1 VEGSVSEVAVMQEFS
16 RQAAFRYQ
24 VVSQVLSRILAGEP
38 QREAVLAVAEL
49 EHYFPGD
56 DRPRRVSQRA
66 IYRWL
71 EIYRD
76 HGLKGLETSSRKPAP
91 APSSVLPGKFVK
103 FLVEQ
108 KNKDAR
114 SSIPEIIRRAVQRGI
129 LKPDT
134 PVDRTTVYR
143 TATNLA
149 LPVAHRKKAA
159 EREVRRFAYPHRMD
173 MILSDGLHFR
183 AGATRARRVAMF
195 YLDDCTRFGLHV
207 VVGTSENAALFQ
219 RGLFELVL
227 NFGFF
232 SIFYFDRGP
241 GFIAEDTV
249 AVVRNLQA
257 LLIHGEKAYPQG
269 HGKIEK
275 FNQTARADLLRTLD
289 HRPDVDPDPRS
300 LELRLRHYL
309 TSQYNHRGH
318 ESLQKESPYHRF
330 TTDPKELR
338 FPESVEELRGRFEI
352 YITRLVS
359 ADNVV
364 SVDSTAY
371 DMPRGY
377 DGTRVTLRRKLLSG
391 GGLHFLHQG
400 RLIELHPVDLE
411 ANARSRRGKG
421 APAEREIE
429 HPLPPSAADLHFQ
442 RELGSVVD
450 PDGGC
455 PDPNPPSNPQEEP

>member
-1 VEGSVSEVAVMQEFS
+1 MEEFS

-24 VVSQVLSRILAGEP
+24 VVSQVLSRILAGET
-38 QREAVLAVAEL
+38 QREAVLAVAAL

-56 DRPRRVSQRA
+56 GHPRRVSQRA

-76 HGLKGLETSSRKPAP
+76 CGLKGLQSASRGPGP
-91 APSSVLPGKFVK
+91 APSSVLPGKFVE

-108 KNKDAR
+108 KNKDPR
-114 SSIPEIIRRAVQRGI
+114 SSIPQIIRRAVEYGI
-129 LKPDT
+129 LKQED
-134 PVDRTTVYR
+134 PVDRTTAYR
-143 TATNLA
+143 TARTLG
-149 LPVAHRKKAA
+149 LTVAHRKKAA

-195 YLDDCTRFGLHV
+195 YLDDSTRFGLHA

-232 SIFYFDRGP
+232 SIMYFDKGP
-241 GFIAEDTV
+241 GFIAEDTI

-257 LLIHGEKAYPQG
+257 LLIHGETAYPQG

-289 HRPDVDPDPRS
+289 RRPDVDPEPCS

-338 FPESVEELRGRFEI
+338 FPESIEELRGRFEI
-352 YITRLVS
+352 YITRRVS

-371 DMPRGY
+371 DMPLGY
-377 DGTRVTLRRKLLSG
+377 DGTKVTLRRKLLSG
-391 GGLHFLHQG
+391 GGLFFLHQG
-400 RLIELHPVDLE
+400 RLIELHPTDLE
-411 ANARSRRGKG
+411 ANARSRRGRG
-421 APAEREIE
+421 PPAEGEVE

-442 RELGSVVD
+442 RELGTVVD
-450 PDGGC
+450 LDGGC
-455 PDPNPPSNPQEEP
+455 PDPKPPSTPQEEP